1 MIEENHPWLAGML
14 NQTHRRMVSRLPAQ
28 ESRYLDQPPGLREG
42 ISMSRYAAKKIA
54 PKHANRRNLIPVV
67 SDLESLSLCAS
78 RTLRAMATHRRSTL
92 PVFTLA
98 DLRTAFEDE
107 FVELREAI
115 EELDLL
121 IEEQGRDT
129 KAILLDLEPAEVFE
143 KIRAKLLQSTR
154 HPRRAERT

>member
-67 SDLESLSLCAS
+67 SDLESLSLLRFPHAS
-78 RTLRAMATHRRSTL
+78 GNGDASAFDSAGLYTRRS
-92 PVFTLA
+92 A
-98 DLRTAFEDE
+98 DR
-107 FVELREAI
+107 I
-115 EELDLL
+115 
-121 IEEQGRDT
+121 
-129 KAILLDLEPAEVFE
+129 
-143 KIRAKLLQSTR
+143 
-154 HPRRAERT
+154 